1 MIPNVTRGGRVAG
14 LMNYLVGP
22 GRANE
27 HENQRLIGGDD
38 RVTFA
43 YAAGAELS
51 KYDAF
56 EIAELLDAP
65 RRIHGTEVVK
75 PVYAKD
81 EESDQFLTDENG
93 KKIRIG
99 SKDAHVWHCS
109 LAVDAGYGKVSD
121 EQWEKIAGSFVE
133 KMGFVDQ
140 GGANSSR
147 WAAVH
152 HGASKNGND
161 HIHIVVSMVRED
173 GTKASTHNDFH
184 RAQVACR
191 ELEAE
196 YGLPRLESQEHGKGL
211 AGEKPAERARA
222 ERGNNTLSDK
232 FELRRRL
239 RAALSTSN
247 SAHEYVLH
255 AQDLGV
261 KVAPSFKQGSNTEV
275 RGYKVSLGERG
286 DDNKTIWY
294 APSKLDST
302 LAWNDIHARFGNK
315 DREAGDAYLV
325 SLHSSQQSR
334 EHRQAVARPVSAEQ
348 LERMMSHKTGPDT
361 LANIYARLSLQFER
375 NKPATFNRLSESYAR
390 AAQGGGNVR
399 YAARLN
405 QRFSAGGG
413 RGWAALAKQA
423 GRLGRVMMENKMQSD
438 RPHFTSGVDRLLNDA
453 EHIINQE
460 LKRIQK
466 QGTQNVGAAKQ
477 PHVPYRDWNAAPD
490 TGSANDQGYER

>member
-1 MIPNVTRGGRVAG
+1 MIPNVTRGGRMAG

-22 GRANE
+22 GRSNE
-27 HENQRLIGGDD
+27 HENQRLIAGDD

-43 YAAGAELS
+43 YAPGAELS

-56 EIAELLDAP
+56 EIAEMLDAP
-65 RRIHGTEVVK
+65 RKVHGTEVTK

-81 EESDQFLTDENG
+81 EESGEFLKDENG
-93 KKIRIG
+93 KKIRTG

-109 LAVDAGYGKVSD
+109 LAVESGYGSVPD
-121 EQWEKIAGSFVE
+121 EQWEKIAASFME
-133 KMGFVDQ
+133 KMGFIDPD
-140 GGANSSR
+140 GAKSSR
-147 WAAVH
+147 WVSVH

-161 HIHIVVSMVRED
+161 HIHVVVSMVRED

-191 ELEAE
+191 ELEIE

-222 ERGNNTLSDK
+222 ARGNNALSDK

-239 RAALSTSN
+239 RAALSTAN
-247 SAHEYVLH
+247 SAEEYVRH

-261 KVAPSFKQGSNTEV
+261 RIAPSFKAGSNSEV
-275 RGYKVSLGERG
+275 RGYRVSLGERG
-286 DDNKTIWY
+286 SGNKRIWY

-315 DREAGDAYLV
+315 DRVAGDAYLV
-325 SLHSSQQSR
+325 SLHSSNQSR
-334 EHRQAVARPVSAEQ
+334 EHRKAVARPVSVQQ

-375 NKPATFNRLSESYAR
+375 GKPATFQQLSESYAR

-405 QRFSAGGG
+405 QRFKAGKGY
-413 RGWAALAKQA
+413 GWVALAKQA
-423 GRLGRVMMENKMQSD
+423 GRLGRVMMQNHMAAD
-438 RPHFTSGVDRLLNDA
+438 RPRFASVVDRLINDA
-453 EHIINQE
+453 ENIVNAE
-460 LKRIQK
+460 MKRIQAQEAQK
-466 QGTQNVGAAKQ
+466 VSVSKA
-477 PHVPYRDWNAAPD
+477 PHVPYRDWNAGARP
-490 TGSANDQGYER
+490 GSGTDQGYER